1 MIYLR
6 PVTRRIV
13 YVAFF
18 EAFAILL
25 STLLLMLLSG
35 GDAQESLPVAVAV
48 SVIAVVWNYIFN
60 SVFEWWESTRNYPER
75 TVAIRIAHASLFEL
89 GLMLLTIPLYMWWYQ
104 VGPLRALVMEAT
116 ILIFFL
122 FYTFIFT
129 WGFDLVFAL
138 PERQEEQALES

>member
-13 YVAFF
+13 YVALF

-60 SVFEWWESTRNYPER
+60 SLFEWWEST
-75 TVAIRIAHASLFEL
+75 VI
-89 GLMLLTIPLYMWWYQ
+89 IPN
-104 VGPLRALVMEAT
+104 ALWQFV
-116 ILIFFL
+116 
-122 FYTFIFT
+122 
-129 WGFDLVFAL
+129 L
-138 PERQEEQALES
+138 PMPAYLSWD